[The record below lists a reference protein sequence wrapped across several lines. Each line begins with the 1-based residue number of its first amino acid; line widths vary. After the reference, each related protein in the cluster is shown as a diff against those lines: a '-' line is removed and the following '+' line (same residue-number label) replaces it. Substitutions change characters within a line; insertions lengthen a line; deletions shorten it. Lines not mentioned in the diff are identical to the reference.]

1 MSRIN
6 QRLVAED
13 GVQIHASTRNTS
25 LPDPDS
31 LLLYQHEDRLACHSQ
46 NNATPRFVVEE
57 TPPILTNSDL
67 YQCTRND
74 TIVMVDSTNRS
85 EVDIM
90 LPHDAYVGKKITI
103 VDAAAKS
110 LTNPIRVAA
119 INNLPVQNDS
129 DVLMLT
135 NGISLT
141 FLFTGSEWKIV

>member
-13 GVQIHASTRNTS
+13 GVQIHASTRHTS

-31 LLLYQHEDRLACHSQ
+31 VLLYQHEDLLACHSQ
-46 NNATPRFVVEE
+46 NNPTQKFVVEE
-57 TPPILTNSDL
+57 IPPVFITSSL

-74 TIVMVDSTNRS
+74 TTVMVDSTNHS

-90 LPHDAYVGKKITI
+90 LPNDAYIGKKITI
-103 VDAAAKS
+103 VDSASKS

>member
-13 GVQIHASTRNTS
+13 GVQIHASSRNTS

-31 LLLYQHEDRLACHSQ
+31 VLLYQHEDRLACHSQ
-46 NNATPRFVVEE
+46 KNTTQRFVAEE
-57 TPPILTNSDL
+57 IPPVVITSDL

-74 TIVMVDSTNRS
+74 SVVMVDSTNHS

-90 LPHDAYVGKKITI
+90 LPHDAYTGKKITI
-103 VDAAAKS
+103 VDSASKS

-119 INNLPVQNDS
+119 TNNLPVQNDS